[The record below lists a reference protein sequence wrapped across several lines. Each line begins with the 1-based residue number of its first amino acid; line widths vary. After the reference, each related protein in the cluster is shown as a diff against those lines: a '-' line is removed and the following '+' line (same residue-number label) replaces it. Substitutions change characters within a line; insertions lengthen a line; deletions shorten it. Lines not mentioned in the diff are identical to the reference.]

1 MVIPSTDLNGPTVW
15 ADVCVI
21 GAGAAGITVAREF
34 IGTGYD
40 VVLLEA
46 GGRRFEMADQEPY
59 RSEIV
64 GLAHKGIHD
73 GRARVA
79 GGTTSLWAGQCLPLF
94 DCDFATRGWVPLSGW
109 PIRRDDLTPYY
120 ARAERVM
127 EVPHAAYDATAWPRA
142 AVPDLPASAGLR
154 LAFSQ
159 FTRTP
164 NFWDKYGDALRAAEN
179 VRVVTHAHVVELVP
193 TPAADAIRAVRCRGA
208 DGSAFDVVATSVVVC
223 CGGIESARLLLVS
236 DSVDPAGV
244 GNRHDVVGR
253 YFQDHPGIAF
263 PIRVHRRE
271 EFTSW
276 YNGFGR
282 GGIKHAVKLVAGD
295 DLQRQEGILNVAAEV
310 FYTAADDDPI
320 TAAKVILRAVRRPEL
335 RRQVPRALRQSL
347 ASPRRVLRAVWR
359 HYVGRQPASVGS
371 GPPMLGCG
379 VEQLPNADSRVTLS
393 DQRDAFGVRRTR
405 LDWRLTELE
414 TRSIV
419 TFVRQV
425 RAVWATQG
433 LATVDLEAVPMAGR
447 DAGLHGGYVDANHH
461 IGTTRMGADPKTSV
475 VDANCRVHGYRNLHI
490 ASSSVFPTGGCS
502 NPTLTVL
509 ALAIRLC
516 DRLKAALA
524 TNAVHGRG
532 DVGA

>member
-1 MVIPSTDLNGPTVW
+1 MLISSYELNGHTIR

-34 IGTGYD
+34 IGTGYS

-46 GGRRFEMADQEPY
+46 GGRRFDAADQEPY

-64 GLAHKGIHD
+64 GLAHKGVHD

-94 DCDFATRGWVPLSGW
+94 DCDFAARGWVPLSGW
-109 PIRRDDLTPYY
+109 PIRRADLAAYY

-179 VRVVTHAHVVELVP
+179 VRIVTHAHVVELAATP
-193 TPAADAIRAVRCRGA
+193 TADAVRAVRCRGA
-208 DGSAFDVVATSVVVC
+208 GGSVFDVVATSVVVC

-263 PIRVHRRE
+263 PIQVLRRE
-271 EFTSW
+271 QFAAW
-276 YNGFGR
+276 YNGFSR
-282 GGIKHAVKLVAGD
+282 GGIKYAVKLVAGD
-295 DLQRQEGILNVAAEV
+295 DLQQQEGMLNVAAEV
-310 FYTAADDDPI
+310 FYTAADNDPI
-320 TAAKVILRAVRRPEL
+320 TAAKVILRSVRRPEL
-335 RRQVPRALRQSL
+335 RRQVPRALKQSL
-347 ASPRRVLRAVWR
+347 ARPHRVLRAAWR
-359 HYVGRQPASVGS
+359 HYVARQPASVGS

-379 VEQLPNADSRVTLS
+379 VEQLPNPDSRVTLS
-393 DQRDAFGVRRTR
+393 DQRDGFGVRRTR

-414 TRSIV
+414 TRTMV
-419 TFVRQV
+419 TFARRV
-425 RAVWATQG
+425 RAMWATQG
-433 LATVDLEAVPMAGR
+433 LATVDVDVVPMAGR
-447 DAGLHGGYVDANHH
+447 DLGLHGGYVDANHH
-461 IGTTRMGADPKTSV
+461 IGTTRMGTDPKTSV
-475 VDANCRVHGYRNLHI
+475 VDANCRVHGYTNLYI

-509 ALAIRLC
+509 ALTIRLC
-516 DRLKAALA
+516 DRLKAAFA
-524 TNAVHGRG
+524 GSGVHSP
-532 DVGA
+532 ASA